1 MSESITQSEEEQDE
15 SSQNVGGAFVLAGAL
30 KTSVKHKGRPVLI
43 ENSACLTQTQMN
55 QMLSSI
61 VHLCFC
67 VSSLLEPRGQMELLS
82 MSSVFIRDDWTHRKC
97 WVLYLRT
104 VVLISLV
111 IVDAFILTVSR
122 GWWHSLGLM
131 TVSSALSNKLK
142 STRTK
147 LWRYSLHFHFRNPQ
161 EPFICRIF
169 EL

>member
-1 MSESITQSEEEQDE
+1 MWFLDPDTEGSLELLLLNQLSDQRLPSSDTGPETDTIKPVMSESITQSEEEQDE
-15 SSQNVGGAFVLAGAL
+15 SSQNVGGAFLLAGAL

-97 WVLYLRT
+97 
-104 VVLISLV
+104 
-111 IVDAFILTVSR
+111 
-122 GWWHSLGLM
+122 
-131 TVSSALSNKLK
+131 
-142 STRTK
+142 
-147 LWRYSLHFHFRNPQ
+147 
-161 EPFICRIF
+161 
-169 EL
+169 